1 MTAVP
6 AGGSAR
12 GSDARGRQA
21 DSPAQIPA
29 RGWKDVLVRTVREF
43 KEDQISTA
51 AAAAAF
57 YAWLALIPA
66 AIGAITVYGLV
77 ASPEQITT
85 QIEQLTQ
92 SFSQDVRSVIADPIT
107 SATSASGKGLSI
119 GLIISLAAVL
129 WSASGG
135 MNGMIQAVNTAYDEK
150 DERNFFKQ
158 RALAIL
164 MTLGAIVAFVVAVL
178 LVAVLPPVLDAL
190 ALDSFA
196 SGAVNVGRWVLLAVL
211 MMFGLSLLYR
221 YAPDRDNPKFR
232 WVSWGAVVATVL
244 WLIAS
249 AGFSFYVNNF
259 GSYNKTYGALAG
271 VIVLNL
277 WLYISCMAI
286 LFGAELNAELEAQ
299 TKKDSTT
306 GPEKPLGRRG
316 ARKAD
321 EVGPST
327 EGSLT

>member
-6 AGGSAR
+6 AGSSA
-12 GSDARGRQA
+12 ARGRQA
-21 DSPAQIPA
+21 NSPREIPL

-43 KEDQISTA
+43 KDDQISTA

-66 AIGAITVYGLV
+66 AIGAITMYGLV
-77 ASPEQITT
+77 ASPDVIAGQID
-85 QIEQLTQ
+85 ELTA
-92 SFSQDVRSVIADPIT
+92 SLSSDVKSVITDPIT
-107 SATSASGKGLSI
+107 AATNASGKGLSI
-119 GLIISLAAVL
+119 GLIISLGAVL

-135 MNGMIQAVNTAYDEK
+135 MNGMIQAVNTAYDEV
-150 DERNFFKQ
+150 DERNFLKK
-158 RALAIL
+158 RGLAIL
-164 MTLGAIVAFVVAVL
+164 MTLGAIVAFVVAIL
-178 LVAVLPPVLDAL
+178 LVAVVPPVLDAL
-190 ALDSFA
+190 NLGSFA
-196 SGAVNVGRWVLLAVL
+196 NGVVRVGRWVLLAVL

-221 YAPDRDNPKFR
+221 FAPDRSNARFR
-232 WVSWGAVVATVL
+232 WISWGAVVATVL

-299 TKKDSTT
+299 TERDSTT
-306 GPEKPLGRRG
+306 GPAEPLGHRG
-316 ARKAD
+316 AQKAD

-327 EGSLT
+327 SGSLT

>member
-1 MTAVP
+1 MTAMT
-6 AGGSAR
+6 AGGA
-12 GSDARGRQA
+12 ARGRRA
-21 DSPAQIPA
+21 EAPHQIPA
-29 RGWKDVLVRTVREF
+29 RGWKDVLVRTIREF
-43 KEDQISTA
+43 KDDQISTA

-66 AIGAITVYGLV
+66 AIGAINVYGLV
-77 ASPEQITT
+77 ASPKQIRG
-85 QIEQLTQ
+85 QIDQLTT
-92 SFSQDVRSVIADPIT
+92 SFSSDVKSVITDPIT
-107 SATSASGKGLSI
+107 SATNASGKGLSI
-119 GLIISLAAVL
+119 GLIISLAALL

-135 MNGMIQAVNTAYDEK
+135 MSGMIQAVNTAYDEK
-150 DERNFFKQ
+150 EERNFVKK

-164 MTLGAIVAFVVAVL
+164 LTLGAIVAFVVAVL
-178 LVAVLPPVLDAL
+178 LVAVVPPVLDAL
-190 ALDSFA
+190 KLGAFA
-196 SGAVNVGRWVLLAVL
+196 SVTANVLRWVLLALL
-211 MMFGLSLLYR
+211 MMVGLGVLYR
-221 YAPDRDNPKFR
+221 YAPDRTNAKFR
-232 WVSWGAVVATVL
+232 WVSWGSGVATVL

-249 AGFSFYVNNF
+249 AGFSVYVNNF

-299 TKKDSTT
+299 TTHDSTT
-306 GPEKPLGRRG
+306 GPAEPLGSRG

-327 EGSLT
+327 GGSLT

>member
-1 MTAVP
+1 MTAVS
-6 AGGSAR
+6 AGSSA
-12 GSDARGRQA
+12 ARGRQA
-21 DSPAQIPA
+21 DSPSQIPL

-43 KEDQISTA
+43 KDDQISNA

-77 ASPEQITT
+77 ASPEQIAT
-85 QIEQLTQ
+85 QIDELTA
-92 SFSQDVRSVIADPIT
+92 SLSADVKQVITDPIT
-107 SATSASGKGLSI
+107 AATNASGKGLSI
-119 GLIISLAAVL
+119 GLVISLAAVL

-135 MNGMIQAVNTAYDEK
+135 MNGMIQAVNTAYDEV
-150 DERNFFKQ
+150 DERNFLKK
-158 RALAIL
+158 RGLAIV
-164 MTLGAIVAFVVAVL
+164 MTLGAIVAFVVAIL
-178 LVAVLPPVLDAL
+178 LVAVVPPVLDAL
-190 ALDSFA
+190 HLGSFA
-196 SGAVNVGRWVLLAVL
+196 SGVVSVGRWVLLAVL

-221 YAPDRDNPKFR
+221 FAPDRSNARFR
-232 WVSWGAVVATVL
+232 WISWGAVVATVL

-299 TKKDSTT
+299 TERDSTT
-306 GPEKPLGRRG
+306 GPAEPLGHRG
-316 ARKAD
+316 AQKAD

-327 EGSLT
+327 SGSLT

>member
-1 MTAVP
+1 MTAV
-6 AGGSAR
+6 SAD
-12 GSDARGRQA
+12 GNTRGRQA
-21 DSPAQIPA
+21 ASPRQIPA
-29 RGWKDVLVRTVREF
+29 RGWKDVLIRTIREF
-43 KEDQISTA
+43 KDDQISTA

-77 ASPEQITT
+77 ASPDQIAN
-85 QIEQLTQ
+85 QIDELTA
-92 SFSQDVRSVIADPIT
+92 SLSADVKSVITDPIT
-107 SATSASGKGLSI
+107 AATGASGKGLSV

-135 MNGMIQAVNTAYDEK
+135 MNGMIQAVNTAYDEV
-150 DERNFFKQ
+150 DERNFLKK
-158 RALAIL
+158 RGLAIV
-164 MTLGAIVAFVVAVL
+164 MTLGAIVAFVVAIL
-178 LVAVLPPVLDAL
+178 LVAVVPPVMDVLHL
-190 ALDSFA
+190 GSFA
-196 SGAVNVGRWVLLAVL
+196 SATVNIGRWLLLALL

-221 YAPDRDNPKFR
+221 FAPDRSNARFR
-232 WVSWGAVVATVL
+232 WLSWGAVVATVL

-299 TKKDSTT
+299 TTVDSTT
-306 GPEKPLGRRG
+306 GPAQPLGSRG
-316 ARKAD
+316 AAKAD

>member
-6 AGGSAR
+6 AGSSA
-12 GSDARGRQA
+12 ARGRQA
-21 DSPAQIPA
+21 NSPRQIPL

-43 KEDQISTA
+43 KDDQISTA

-66 AIGAITVYGLV
+66 AIGAITMYGLV
-77 ASPEQITT
+77 ASP
-85 QIEQLTQ
+85 
-92 SFSQDVRSVIADPIT
+92 DVIAGQIDELTASLSSDVKQVITDPIT
-107 SATSASGKGLSI
+107 AATNASGKGLSI
-119 GLIISLAAVL
+119 GLIISLGAVL

-135 MNGMIQAVNTAYDEK
+135 MNGMIQAVNTAYDEV
-150 DERNFFKQ
+150 DERNFLKK
-158 RALAIL
+158 RGLAIL
-164 MTLGAIVAFVVAVL
+164 MTLGAIVAFVVAIL
-178 LVAVLPPVLDAL
+178 LVAVVPPVLDAL
-190 ALDSFA
+190 QLGAFA
-196 SGAVNVGRWVLLAVL
+196 NGIVSIGRWVLLALL

-221 YAPDRDNPKFR
+221 FAPDRSNARFR
-232 WVSWGAVVATVL
+232 WISWGAVVATVL

-277 WLYISCMAI
+277 WLYISCLAI

-299 TKKDSTT
+299 TERDSTT
-306 GPEKPLGRRG
+306 GPAEPLGHRG

-327 EGSLT
+327 HGSLT

>member
-1 MTAVP
+1 MSAMTADG
-6 AGGSAR
+6 A
-12 GSDARGRQA
+12 ARGRQA
-21 DSPAQIPA
+21 EAPQQIPA

-43 KEDQISTA
+43 KDDQISTA

-77 ASPEQITT
+77 ASAKQITS
-85 QIEQLTQ
+85 QIDQLTN
-92 SFSQDVRSVIADPIT
+92 SFSADVKSVIADPIT
-107 SATSASGKGLSI
+107 SAATASGKGLSI
-119 GLIISLAAVL
+119 GLIVSLAAVV

-135 MNGMIQAVNTAYDEK
+135 MSGMIQAVNTAYDEK
-150 DERNFFKQ
+150 EERNFVKK
-158 RALAIL
+158 RGLAIL
-164 MTLGAIVAFVVAVL
+164 LTLGAIIAFVVALL
-178 LVAVLPPVLDAL
+178 LVAVVPPVLDAL
-190 ALDSFA
+190 KLGSFA
-196 SGAVNVGRWVLLAVL
+196 LIAADVLRWVLLAVL
-211 MMFGLSLLYR
+211 MMVGLGVLYR
-221 YAPDRDNPKFR
+221 YAPDRTNAKFR
-232 WVSWGAVVATVL
+232 WVSWGSFVATVL

-249 AGFSFYVNNF
+249 VGFSVYVNNF

-286 LFGAELNAELEAQ
+286 LFGAELNSELEAQ

-306 GPEKPLGRRG
+306 GSAKPLGSRG
-316 ARKAD
+316 AQKAD